1 MVRKLIAAGNFK
13 RRSSSLPPPPLQRYT
28 EFPRI
33 TGQLWLIDRRS
44 PGRDLPSGS
53 AQRPHRDLFRLP
65 VLLASSLIVRRAGR
79 CAATC
84 CCRAGLRCT
93 LPSTR
98 NAFPRRLDRQIDD
111 DVAPSPPSTSM
122 LPPVDPQVIIAPP
135 ALYILPLLEHAKKG
149 IAVAA
154 QNAHQLPS
162 GAYTGEISLSQL
174 KDIGLPW
181 VILGHSERRTIFHET
196 DELVAE
202 KTAAAIK
209 TGVDVIFC
217 IGEDLSE
224 REGNKTDEVVTR
236 QIEAL
241 AKVIDEAAWKHV
253 VIAYEPVWAIGTG
266 KVATPQQAQD
276 THKVIRDFLAK
287 RVSQK
292 VADETRILYGGSV
305 NGKNAK
311 ELCLQPDI
319 DGSPFPLSARLDL
332 RLTVL
337 TCVHSAP
344 SPHLGALVGGASLKP
359 EFVDIILHAQEA
371 YKTKSKL

>member
-1 MVRKLIAAGNFK
+1 MVRKPIAAGNFK
-13 RRSSSLPPPPLQRYT
+13 MNGDLATLTKLLTQFNEAKFDT
-28 EFPRI
+28 EI
-33 TGQLWLIDRRS
+33 
-44 PGRDLPSGS
+44 
-53 AQRPHRDLFRLP
+53 AE
-65 VLLASSLIVRRAGR
+65 
-79 CAATC
+79 
-84 CCRAGLRCT
+84 
-93 LPSTR
+93 
-98 NAFPRRLDRQIDD
+98 
-111 DVAPSPPSTSM
+111 
-122 LPPVDPQVIIAPP
+122 VIIAPP
-135 ALYILPLLEHAKKG
+135 ALYIIPLLEHAKKG

-181 VILGHSERRTIFHET
+181 VILGHSERRTLFHET

-241 AKVIDEAAWKHV
+241 AKVIDEADWKHV
-253 VIAYEPVWAIGTG
+253 VVAYEPVWAIGTG

-319 DGSPFPLSARLDL
+319 DG
-332 RLTVL
+332 
-337 TCVHSAP
+337 
-344 SPHLGALVGGASLKP
+344 ALVGGASLKP
-359 EFVDIILHAQEA
+359 EFVDIIQHAEEA

>member
-1 MVRKLIAAGNFK
+1 MLLNGDLATLTKLLTQFNEAKFD
-13 RRSSSLPPPPLQRYT
+13 T
-28 EFPRI
+28 
-33 TGQLWLIDRRS
+33 
-44 PGRDLPSGS
+44 DL
-53 AQRPHRDLFRLP
+53 
-65 VLLASSLIVRRAGR
+65 VEV
-79 CAATC
+79 
-84 CCRAGLRCT
+84 
-93 LPSTR
+93 
-98 NAFPRRLDRQIDD
+98 
-111 DVAPSPPSTSM
+111 V
-122 LPPVDPQVIIAPP
+122 IAPP

-319 DGSPFPLSARLDL
+319 DG
-332 RLTVL
+332 
-337 TCVHSAP
+337 
-344 SPHLGALVGGASLKP
+344 ALVGGASLKP
-359 EFVDIILHAQEA
+359 EFVDIIQHAGEA